1 MHSTGF
7 VLKKNIASKMSRSKM
22 MRMRCEF
29 FFLKESYNDKG
40 LNLNA
45 IRLETIINRDNSTC
59 DMCLKFES
67 GWTDQ
72 IILVKLLSTS
82 PNWSFANASEI
93 QTLIKFNQ
101 YHSNQHNNLLNWQI
115 IPYVYKPKFS
125 NVNMNKRFF
134 FTNYNLTTHVEGFFQ
149 KSEIISIE
157 KIIVV

>member
-1 MHSTGF
+1 
-7 VLKKNIASKMSRSKM
+7 
-22 MRMRCEF
+22 MRV

-67 GWTDQ
+67 GWMDQ

-101 YHSNQHNNLLNWQI
+101 YHSNQHNNLLN
-115 IPYVYKPKFS
+115 
-125 NVNMNKRFF
+125 
-134 FTNYNLTTHVEGFFQ
+134 
-149 KSEIISIE
+149 
-157 KIIVV
+157 